1 MAIIKGPVN
10 PVISGT
16 TTFPDLKSV
25 QVTAPNRHSVKPSL
39 VLDFANSKTL
49 DPRITFTRGSS
60 ATYYDG
66 TTALAEQN
74 IVKYSQEFDN
84 AFWTKVGTTVS
95 ANSIAAPDGTTTAD
109 TLTENSSLSEHN
121 IYCGIT
127 PGIAGAGF
135 YTLSVYAKAGTRSWI
150 TLYCAGSWQAFN
162 LSTGTVGTTS
172 ASQPATITSV
182 GNGWYRCTV
191 SGYHNVS
198 TQYFQVNIATGDS
211 TGRTYTDGTVTYTG
225 NGTGN
230 VYIWGAQVEY
240 RSSATGYTLTTADY
254 VNNYI
259 PVLKTAGP
267 NQPRFDVDPI
277 TQESKGLLIEEQ
289 RTNLVSTS
297 EGLTSWAVDGT
308 GSVVIDNSIN
318 PRGQFGGWITKYAGY
333 AYNAFGGGGV
343 TSGQTYTYSVY
354 IKKTMYN
361 TTNTGLV
368 SLYSPS
374 TQVLYNFSTGTVSL
388 VTGSPTSYGCQ
399 KISDTIARVWMT
411 VTAATTSIGIGAFD
425 AATNSVMLWG
435 LQIEAGAFPTSYIP
449 TAGSTVTRTFDY
461 AVISGTNF
469 SNFFNNIAGTVYVEA
484 MAGLN
489 TASGGNAFVYL
500 VDSAQGAQNDLY
512 LDIDSGN
519 ARFYAW
525 DKGSAVT
532 TINLST
538 VTAGT
543 SYKIAGAYKLNDYAA
558 SKNGNAVVTDTN
570 ATVPA
575 GLSQMIIGRDIF
587 NALSPNTTIKK
598 IAYYPVRLTNTELV
612 GMTTA

>member
-49 DPRITFTRGSS
+49 DPRITFTRGSN

-66 TTALAEQN
+66 TTAVAEQN
-74 IVKYSQEFDN
+74 LLINSQVFSSGSPWANVDN
-84 AFWTKVGTTVS
+84 TTFS
-95 ANSIAAPDGTTTAD
+95 SNYATAPDGTTTA
-109 TLTENSSLSEHN
+109 TKLIPTTTNAIHRIFTATIVS
-121 IYCGIT
+121 
-127 PGIAGAGF
+127 A
-135 YTLSVYAKAGTRSWI
+135 YTGGWVTYSVYAKADGYSQLGLFVNGPDKGVLFDLSAGTASD
-150 TLYCAGSWQAFN
+150 TLMSPY
-162 LSTGTVGTTS
+162 TG
-172 ASQPATITSV
+172 ATYSITSV
-182 GNGWYRCTV
+182 GSGWYRCVMSAYSASNPTIT
-191 SGYHNVS
+191 NVQLQVWSSS
-198 TQYFQVNIATGDS
+198 TQSYA
-211 TGRTYTDGTVTYTG
+211 G
-225 NGTGN
+225 NGTSGIA
-230 VYIWGAQVEY
+230 VWGAQFET
-240 RSSATGYTLTTADY
+240 RSSVTGYTPTTTTAIT
-254 VNNYI
+254 NYI

-267 NQPRFDVDPI
+267 NQPRFDVDPV

-289 RTNLVSTS
+289 RTNLISTS

-354 IKKTMYN
+354 IKKTIYN

-449 TAGSTVTRTFDY
+449 TISATATRAMDAAVMSGS
-461 AVISGTNF
+461 NF
-469 SNFFNNIAGTVYVEA
+469 SSWFNNTEGTVYGQVSVGQGFFPNVFTVNDGTNNNA
-484 MAGLN
+484 FYVSRVSSVATPATTLRYQWTNAAGVVNDLGPGN
-489 TASGGNAFVYL
+489 NVFAAAYKQANYQMGNNGTVGTAS
-500 VDSAQGAQNDLY
+500 
-512 LDIDSGN
+512 
-519 ARFYAW
+519 
-525 DKGSAVT
+525 T
-532 TINLST
+532 
-538 VTAGT
+538 TAGAIPVLNAMNIGNFP
-543 SYKIAGAYKLNDYAA
+543 SGAFPW
-558 SKNGNAVVTDTN
+558 NGY
-570 ATVPA
+570 
-575 GLSQMIIGRDIF
+575 
-587 NALSPNTTIKK
+587 IKK
-598 IAYYPVRLTNTELV
+598 LAYYPVRLTSSELQ
-612 GMTTA
+612 GLTAS